1 MLKNLVH
8 LFLQEVKQFLATL
21 CTHLSLKAQLI
32 LFLPDAAEV
41 LTQSMWLI
49 IQKLFD
55 KILEKLVICKH
66 VISTQADAAKNECS
80 NFLQTVVKKNLSV
93 FQDYQIDESR
103 LD

>member
-41 LTQSMWLI
+41 LTQ
-49 IQKLFD
+49 
-55 KILEKLVICKH
+55 
-66 VISTQADAAKNECS
+66 
-80 NFLQTVVKKNLSV
+80 
-93 FQDYQIDESR
+93 
-103 LD
+103 